1 MNKKVVG
8 RIFSDVSRVYDFFLN
23 LITAGRVNVWQK
35 SLLNLMEDDDNRLD
49 VGTGTGEMLKKSK
62 NEGLKVGVDLAL
74 GMLKEARRKCPQCYF
89 LLADAENMPFKD
101 SSFKTITLSL
111 LYRHL
116 ADREAFLKEARRVLK
131 EEGGIGILDINR
143 IKGTPLLLFLMNYPI
158 RPFGLLI
165 FGREK
170 WEFFIHSLENSLS
183 LEEVKMSV
191 ERSGFKVEKLEKKFF
206 GFVYILK
213 AKKL

>member
-35 SLLNLMEDDDNRLD
+35 DLLSLMEDDDNRLD

-62 NEGLKVGVDLAL
+62 NEGLKVGVDMAL

-111 LYRHL
+111 VYRHL
-116 ADREAFLKEARRVLK
+116 ADREAFLKEARRILK
-131 EEGGIGILDINR
+131 KEGGIGILDINR
-143 IKGTPLLLFLMNYPI
+143 IKGTPLLLFLMNYPLK
-158 RPFGLLI
+158 PFGLLI

-170 WEFFIHSLENSLS
+170 WKFFIDSLENSLS